1 MEQHEVAAT
10 ASKWL
15 LENTDKLREKMAVL
29 KLRDEPVPLPG
40 DKFFAKYHDEL

>member
-1 MEQHEVAAT
+1 MQQHEVAAT

-15 LENTDKLREKMAVL
+15 HDNTDILREKMAAL

-40 DKFFAKYHDEL
+40 DTFFAKYHDEL